1 MRERLGGRVVLTLLV
16 IDLLVLAGG
25 VWRAGSLPTQEER
38 LRQALRREVTA
49 DWRREEATLKKDPV
63 LEAQVAGTTLRSGS
77 SVPAGRDPWNA
88 LQSTQIR
95 RLYDIRG
102 EPGRLVEAYR
112 APAEA
117 AGWRF
122 LEVRCSPRF
131 GSTSMRFVKEFD
143 GFSATLQLYGHLERP
158 YPESGRRGLLLLLR
172 GVMYDHNN
180 PPVPANPE
188 SASLRRRDVHC
199 LEKLNPSDPGLH
211 PPGTVPAT
219 GEQVCSLLPLR
230 AARAVVPSVTTVE
243 ADGSDAVACRYGL
256 PRGRL
261 GFSVLAAPDPRSWYE
276 DDQWA
281 PAVAGGKAFLMEGS
295 RGVPPRSA
303 WVESR
308 AGPVQIVDNGASD
321 NSVVGP
327 DGLLALAQRMATADR
342 PSRPGAE

>member
-1 MRERLGGRVVLTLLV
+1 MRERLGRPVVVSFMLI
-16 IDLLVLAGG
+16 IDLLILAGG
-25 VWRAGSLPTQEER
+25 VWRAASRPTQEER
-38 LRQALRREVTA
+38 LRQALRPEVTA
-49 DWRREEATLKKDPV
+49 EGRREEATLNKDPV
-63 LEAQVAGTTLRSGS
+63 LKAQVAGTTLRSER
-77 SVPAGRDPWNA
+77 SVPAGRDAWNA
-88 LQSTQIR
+88 LQSTEIR

-122 LEVRCSPRF
+122 LEVQCSPRF

-158 YPESGRRGLLLLLR
+158 YPESGRRGLLLLLS

-199 LEKLNPSDPGLH
+199 LEKVNPSDPDLH

-219 GEQVCSLLPLR
+219 GEQACSLLPLG
-230 AARAVVPSVTTVE
+230 AARAVVPSVTTMQT
-243 ADGSDAVACRYGL
+243 DGDGAAVCRYGF
-256 PRGRL
+256 PGGRL
-261 GFSVLAAPDPRSWYE
+261 AFSVLSAPDPRSWYE

-281 PAVAGGKAFLMEGS
+281 PAVAGGRAFLMEGS
-295 RGVPPRSA
+295 PGEPPRSA

-308 AGPVQIVDNGASD
+308 AGPVRIVDNSETPRMA
-321 NSVVGP
+321 P
-327 DGLLALAQRMATADR
+327 DGLLALAQRMVPVDR
-342 PSRPGAE
+342 F

>member
-1 MRERLGGRVVLTLLV
+1 MRKRLGRRVVLTFILG
-16 IDLLVLAGG
+16 IDLLVLAVG
-25 VWRAGSLPTQEER
+25 VWRAASHPTQEER

-49 DWRREEATLKKDPV
+49 EGRREEATLNKDPV
-63 LEAQVAGTTLRSGS
+63 LKAEVAGTTLRSGW

-88 LQSTQIR
+88 LQSTEIR

-102 EPGRLVEAYR
+102 EPGRVVEAYR
-112 APAEA
+112 VQAEA

-122 LEVRCSPRF
+122 LEAQCSPRF

-158 YPESGRRGLLLLLR
+158 YPESGRRGLLLLLS

-199 LEKLNPSDPGLH
+199 LEELNPSDPALH
-211 PPGTVPAT
+211 PPGTVQAT
-219 GEQVCSLLPLR
+219 GEQVCSLLPLSV
-230 AARAVVPSVTTVE
+230 ARAVVPSVATVQ
-243 ADGSDAVACRYGL
+243 ADGRGVVACRYAFPG
-256 PRGRL
+256 GRL

-281 PAVAGGKAFLMEGS
+281 PTVAGGRAFLMEGS
-295 RGVPPRSA
+295 PGEPPRSA

-308 AGPVQIVDNGASD
+308 AGPVRIVDNSASD
-321 NSVVGP
+321 NLELGP
-327 DGLLALAQRMATADR
+327 DGLLALARRMATVDR
-342 PSRPGAE
+342 L